1 MKKIKSILKLMLPNE
16 IKIKL
21 SRLKQVITNKNE
33 NIGILVNPS
42 SIENGLV
49 TNFIGNF
56 MEDEFFLE
64 SYNMGKKTGA
74 LKNHPGDIYWRAHV
88 ACWCAFRAK
97 TLEGD
102 FVECGVNL
110 GFLSRIIT
118 HYTDFQNLDKKFYL
132 LDTFSGFPFDT
143 IEEEERASL
152 NIEVT
157 SKFKDCHE
165 TVKAIFRNFP
175 NVIIVKGKV
184 PNTLPLVE
192 AKKIAYLSLDMNN
205 ATAEIAAAEYFWD
218 KMVSNSV
225 ILLDDY
231 GHPSAVFHRRK
242 FDEFCKKRNVK
253 VLALPQGQGLIL
265 KP

>member
-1 MKKIKSILKLMLPNE
+1 MTKIKSILKLMLPNK

-21 SRLKQVITNKNE
+21 SRLKQIITNKNE

-56 MEDEFFLE
+56 MDDEFFLE
-64 SYNMGKKTGA
+64 SYNMGKQTGA
-74 LKNHPGDIYWRAHV
+74 LKNHPGEIYWRAHV
-88 ACWCAFRAK
+88 ACWAATLAK
-97 TLEGD
+97 TIEGD

-110 GFLSRIIT
+110 GFLSRVIM

-132 LDTFSGFPFDT
+132 LDTFSGFPLDAMEKEQREYLNPEVLSEYKECY
-143 IEEEERASL
+143 EE
-152 NIEVT
+152 
-157 SKFKDCHE
+157 
-165 TVKAIFRNFP
+165 VKTTFRNFP

-205 ATAEIAAAEYFWD
+205 ADAEVAAAEYFWD
-218 KMVSNSV
+218 KMVSNAV

-231 GHPSAVFHRRK
+231 GHPSAVSHRRK